1 MQYIAQMNDL
11 DRTLFLRTLGQRIR
25 EQRQLMRKTLREV
38 ASDSGVS
45 LRFLTSLE
53 AGEGNIS
60 VVKLAQVCSALRL
73 PMHSLFDFET
83 GDSQAGIV
91 ALLGLRGAG
100 KSTIGAMLA
109 EKTGRPFFE
118 LDELI
123 EETAG
128 LQLAEIFS
136 LHGESYYRKVEREAL
151 EALIE
156 NTPHAILATGGGI
169 VTEEDTFQLLRNR
182 CVTVWLRAQPEDH
195 MSRVLAQGDQRPIAG
210 RPHAMTEL
218 KTLLTSREKLYG
230 QAAFVVDTSDQPPSS
245 TLTTL
250 LENLES
256 HGNIPMKVPVVS

>member
-1 MQYIAQMNDL
+1 MNDL
-11 DRTLFLRTLGQRIR
+11 DRSAFLRTLGQRIR
-25 EQRQLMRKTLREV
+25 AQRQLMRKTLREI
-38 ASDSGVS
+38 ASESGVS

-60 VVKLAQVCSALRL
+60 VVKLSQVCSALRL
-73 PMHSLFDFET
+73 PLNTLFDFE
-83 GDSQAGIV
+83 AGHSEASVV

-100 KSTIGAMLA
+100 KSTLGSLLA

-123 EETAG
+123 EQTAG

-156 NTPHAILATGGGI
+156 KTPHAILATGGGI
-169 VTEEDTFQLLRNR
+169 VTERDTFQLLRNR
-182 CVTVWLRAQPEDH
+182 CLTVWLRAQPEDH
-195 MSRVLAQGDQRPIAG
+195 MNRVLAQGDQRPIAG

-218 KTLLTSREKLYG
+218 KDLLTSREKLYG
-230 QAAFVVDTSDQPPSS
+230 QATFVVETSGQPPSA
-245 TLTTL
+245 TLNTL
-250 LENLES
+250 LASLEV
-256 HGNIPMKVPVVS
+256 HGGFLAS